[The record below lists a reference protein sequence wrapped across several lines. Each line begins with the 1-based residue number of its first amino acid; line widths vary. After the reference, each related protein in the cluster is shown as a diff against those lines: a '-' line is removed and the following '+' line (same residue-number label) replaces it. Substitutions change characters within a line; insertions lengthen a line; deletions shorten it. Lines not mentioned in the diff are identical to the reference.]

1 MRKAR
6 VFGQE
11 TVVQARGRISA
22 NNGLR
27 TEWKKKMTELPLRG
41 SVSKDL

>member
-1 MRKAR
+1 MKMRKAR

-27 TEWKKKMTELPLRG
+27 TEWKKK
-41 SVSKDL
+41 